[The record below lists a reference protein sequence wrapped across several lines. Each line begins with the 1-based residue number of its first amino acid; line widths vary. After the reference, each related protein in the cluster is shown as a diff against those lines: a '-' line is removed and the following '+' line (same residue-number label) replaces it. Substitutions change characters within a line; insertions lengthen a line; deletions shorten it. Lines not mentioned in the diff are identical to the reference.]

1 MNENK
6 QTEFFM
12 LYDTY
17 DNEKNKAEQFLQEC
31 TAWLRL
37 LDFFR
42 QENSYLKTRL
52 SMAVDHKTDKDFLNL
67 AEQYQ
72 NKFILKDEFINE
84 IMQDAKKQEET
95 IKDIISK
102 KSMLEERI
110 IKKQQKLRNETEYL
124 EKDYTK
130 LKNDFNRQLSIEL

>member
-1 MNENK
+1 
-6 QTEFFM
+6 
-12 LYDTY
+12 
-17 DNEKNKAEQFLQEC
+17 
-31 TAWLRL
+31 
-37 LDFFR
+37 
-42 QENSYLKTRL
+42 
-52 SMAVDHKTDKDFLNL
+52 MAVDHKTDKDFLNL

>member
-1 MNENK
+1 
-6 QTEFFM
+6 
-12 LYDTY
+12 
-17 DNEKNKAEQFLQEC
+17 
-31 TAWLRL
+31 
-37 LDFFR
+37 
-42 QENSYLKTRL
+42 
-52 SMAVDHKTDKDFLNL
+52 MAVDHKTDKDFLNL

-102 KSMLEERI
+102 KTMLEERI